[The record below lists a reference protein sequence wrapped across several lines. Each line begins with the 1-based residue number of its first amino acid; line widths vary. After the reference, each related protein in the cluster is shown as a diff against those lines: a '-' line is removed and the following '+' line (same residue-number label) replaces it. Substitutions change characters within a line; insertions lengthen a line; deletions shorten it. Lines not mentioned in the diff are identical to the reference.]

1 MEDLEAR
8 QLEDELKMQKEHE
21 AEKRT
26 VMTRLR
32 HMEAYCQNPT
42 PPPTPVDPT
51 SGRPSLDAVLPER
64 KVTDRDYHNLAQQ
77 YREREV
83 MDTLQAS
90 KINVLRGKQKKAV
103 ENLMRKKEK
112 EIENLELEQEKDLE
126 QVDKDFSAQEENL
139 RSALGAKRARLELR
153 WRTQALIARTK
164 MEKQTGLKY
173 SPLPEVTTK
182 PGMDG
187 ATPSS

>member
-1 MEDLEAR
+1 MEDFEAR

-42 PPPTPVDPT
+42 PPPTPVDPV
-51 SGRPSLDAVLPER
+51 SGRRSLDATLPER

-77 YREREV
+77 YRERDA
-83 MDTLQAS
+83 MDDLHAA

-103 ENLMRKKEK
+103 ENLLRRKEK
-112 EIENLELEQEKDLE
+112 EAEDLERDQEKELA
-126 QVDKDFSAQEENL
+126 QVDKDFAAQEEKL
-139 RSALGAKRARLELR
+139 RSALGAKRVRLELR
-153 WRTQALIARTK
+153 WRTQALVESTK
-164 MEKQTGLKY
+164 MEKSNGHKDSTLSG
-173 SPLPEVTTK
+173 VT
-182 PGMDG
+182 PAHNGDLA
-187 ATPSS
+187 ATPC